1 MTAVI
6 VAGGSCPAAFLQKII
21 RRLSGPLFVVGVD
34 RGVRLL
40 KETGIRPDLIVGD
53 FDSVTPAEREEFLS
67 TWPGTLLSPVKD
79 DTDLEH
85 AVNVLRE
92 KVPERV
98 ILLGATGTRL
108 DHTLTNI
115 RLLDRFFPAGI
126 PAEILDENNRI
137 TLREGKI
144 LLRRDEQY
152 GKYVSVLPWD
162 EEVTVTMK
170 GFFYPAESLVL
181 KRNMSRGVSN
191 EITEDEAMIFAEGK
205 ILLMET
211 KD

>member
-6 VAGGSCPAAFLQKII
+6 VAGGSCPAAFLRKII

-137 TLREGKI
+137 TLREGKT

>member
-6 VAGGSCPAAFLQKII
+6 VAGGSCPAAFLRKII